1 MKSVEVRL
9 VGRFRLERKLPG
21 DHERL
26 LYSAVHTQN
35 DSMVF
40 LKGDENKKKN
50 PPSKLSVLQEGK
62 ILQTMQGGIGIPHMH
77 WCGTEEDYSFIV
89 LEELSSSLKVLLKK
103 CNNKFSLKT
112 TLLLGIEIIS
122 ILQYFHFKNFLHCHL
137 KPEHLMMGGGSKYG
151 KLYIIDYS
159 SAIRYRDGQTL

>member
-1 MKSVEVRL
+1 M
-9 VGRFRLERKLPG
+9 GRFRLERKLPG

-151 KLYIIDYS
+151 KLYITDYS